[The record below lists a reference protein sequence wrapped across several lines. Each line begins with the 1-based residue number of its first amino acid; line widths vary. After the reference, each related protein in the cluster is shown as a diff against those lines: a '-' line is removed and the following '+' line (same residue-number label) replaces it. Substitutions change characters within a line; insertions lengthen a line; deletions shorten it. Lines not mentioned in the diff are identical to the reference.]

1 MRTQRTAN
9 QTANSSTPSKSG
21 MTRERILDATALVL
35 SRKGYAG
42 TRLSDVA
49 EAAELQAP
57 AIYYYF
63 HSREEM
69 IEEVM
74 WAGMARIRK
83 HVEDTVASMPPS
95 ATPMEKILAAVEAHL
110 LFELAISDYT
120 TAAIRNSGQL
130 PEGIRARQEEES
142 NEYGKFWRT
151 LFADART
158 AGQLRD
164 GMDDHIGRMMVMGA
178 LNWAAE
184 WWSER
189 IGSYKT
195 LVAEA
200 QEFVRQG
207 ISA

>member
-1 MRTQRTAN
+1 MTIQRATD
-9 QTANSSTPSKSG
+9 QTLNASVATKSG
-21 MTRERILDATALVL
+21 KTRERILDATAMVL

-63 HSREEM
+63 QSREEM

-74 WAGMARIRK
+74 WAGMARIRR
-83 HVEDTVASMPPS
+83 HVEETVAGLPASTPPL
-95 ATPMEKILAAVEAHL
+95 EKIMAAVEAHL

-120 TAAIRNSGQL
+120 TAAIRNAAQL
-130 PEGIRARQEEES
+130 PETIRARQAEES
-142 NEYGKFWRT
+142 NEYGKLWRQ
-151 LFADART
+151 LFTESRD
-158 AGQLRD
+158 AGQLRE
-164 GMDDHIGRMMVMGA
+164 GLDDHIGRMLVMGA

-189 IGSYKT
+189 VGTYEQ
-195 LVAEA
+195 LVAQA
-200 QEFVRQG
+200 QDFVRRG